1 MAFKGL
7 LLEESGG
14 KVSWKIATLEESALP
29 AGDVL
34 VDVAYSTLNYKDG
47 MVLNGLG
54 RLVRNYPHV
63 PGIDFAGTV
72 AESSS
77 PEFKQGDP
85 VVLTGWGVG
94 EQRWGGYAQKAR
106 VKASELVKLPHGLS
120 LKQTMTIGTAGFTAM
135 LAALALEAHGLKP
148 GPSDQGGGEVLVTG
162 ASGGVGSVAVAILAA
177 WKYNVTASTGRAANG
192 DYLKALGATTIID
205 RAEIAQPKRPLD
217 SERWAGCIDA
227 VGGPT
232 LACVLTQLKYG
243 MSVASCGL
251 AGGNDLPTT
260 VIPFL
265 LRGVNLLGIDSVRCP
280 MPRRQD
286 AWKRLAA
293 DLPLAK
299 LDAMTETVPLGGLP
313 ALAGRILKGEVR
325 GRVVVDV
332 SVA

>member
-1 MAFKGL
+1 MTFKGL

-14 KVSWKIATLEESALP
+14 KVSSKITTLEESALP
-29 AGDVL
+29 PGEVT

-77 PEFKQGDP
+77 PDCKPGDQ

-120 LKQTMTIGTAGFTAM
+120 LKQAMAVGTAGFTAM
-135 LAALALEAHGLKP
+135 LAARALEDHGLKP
-148 GPSDQGGGEVLVTG
+148 EAGEVLVTG

-177 WKYNVTASTGRAANG
+177 WGYSVAASTGRAANG
-192 DYLKALGATTIID
+192 DYLKSLGAKTIID

-227 VGGPT
+227 VGGQT
-232 LACVLTQLKYG
+232 LACVMSQLKYG
-243 MSVASCGL
+243 MSAASCGL
-251 AGGNDLPTT
+251 AGGNELATT

-265 LRGVNLLGIDSVRCP
+265 L
-280 MPRRQD
+280 
-286 AWKRLAA
+286 
-293 DLPLAK
+293 
-299 LDAMTETVPLGGLP
+299 
-313 ALAGRILKGEVR
+313 AGRQSARDRLGALPDAAAA
-325 GRVVVDV
+325 GRVEAAGGGSAAGQARCHDRDGGARRAAGDGRAYLEGRGARPGGGRCEPGL

>member
-14 KVSWKIATLEESALP
+14 KVSSKITNLEKKALP
-29 AGDVL
+29 SGDVL

-77 PEFKQGDP
+77 PDFKKGDP

-106 VKASELVKLPHGLS
+106 VKASELVKLPAELS
-120 LKQTMTIGTAGFTAM
+120 LKQAMAIGTAGFTAM
-135 LAALALEAHGLKP
+135 LAAMALEDHGLKP
-148 GPSDQGGGEVLVTG
+148 SKDEVLVTG
-162 ASGGVGSVAVAILAA
+162 ASGGVGSVAVAVLAA
-177 WKYNVTASTGRAANG
+177 WNHNVTASTGRLGENG
-192 DYLKALGATTIID
+192 DYLKSLGAANLIHRT
-205 RAEIAQPKRPLD
+205 EIAAPKRPLD

-227 VGGPT
+227 VGGQT
-232 LACVLTQLKYG
+232 LACVLTQVKYMG
-243 MSVASCGL
+243 SVASCGL
-251 AGGNDLPTT
+251 AGGNELSTT

-280 MPRRQD
+280 RERREG
-286 AWKRLAA
+286 AWMRLAK

-299 LDAMTETVPLGGLP
+299 LDAMTELVRLDALP
-313 ALAGRILKGEVR
+313 ALADKILKGQTR
-325 GRVVVDV
+325 GRVVVDLNA
-332 SVA
+332 SA

>member
-7 LLEESGG
+7 ILEESGG
-14 KVSWKIATLEESALP
+14 KVAARIGELEESALP
-29 AGDVL
+29 PGDVT

-63 PGIDFAGTV
+63 PGIDFSGAV

-77 PEFKQGDP
+77 TDFKKGDQ

-120 LKQTMTIGTAGFTAM
+120 LQQAMTIGTAGFTAM
-135 LAALALEAHGLKP
+135 LAAIALEQHGLKP
-148 GPSDQGGGEVLVTG
+148 DGGEVLVTG

-177 WKYNVTASTGRAANG
+177 WKYSVTASTGRAANG

-232 LACVLTQLKYG
+232 LACVLSQLKYG

-251 AGGNDLPTT
+251 AGGNELATT

-280 MPRRQD
+280 MQRRQD
-286 AWKRLAA
+286 AWRRIAA
-293 DLPLAK
+293 DVPLAK
-299 LDAMTETVPLGGLP
+299 LDAMTETVPLADVAG
-313 ALAGRILKGEVR
+313 LAGRILKGEVR

-332 SVA
+332 SAA

>member
-7 LLEESGG
+7 ILEESGG
-14 KVSWKIATLEESALP
+14 KVAARIGELEESALP
-29 AGDVL
+29 PGDVI
-34 VDVAYSTLNYKDG
+34 VDVVYSTLNYKDG

-63 PGIDFAGTV
+63 PGVDFAGTV

-77 PEFKQGDP
+77 PDFKHGDQ

-106 VKASELVKLPHGLS
+106 VKASELVKLPQELS
-120 LKQTMTIGTAGFTAM
+120 LKQAMTIGTAGFTAM
-135 LAALALEAHGLKP
+135 LAALALEHHGLKP
-148 GPSDQGGGEVLVTG
+148 ESGEVLVTG

-177 WKYNVTASTGRAANG
+177 WKYNVTASTGRAANS
-192 DYLKALGATTIID
+192 DYLKSLGATAIID

-217 SERWAGCIDA
+217 SERWAGAIDA
-227 VGGPT
+227 VGGST

-243 MSVASCGL
+243 MSVAGCGL
-251 AGGNDLPTT
+251 AGGNELPTT

-280 MPRRQD
+280 MPRRQN

-293 DLPLAK
+293 DLPLEK
-299 LDAMTETVPLGGLP
+299 LEAMTEVVPLGELP
-313 ALAGRILKGEVR
+313 KLAGRILKGEVR
-325 GRVVVDV
+325 GRVVVDLNL
-332 SVA
+332 A

>member
-7 LLEESGG
+7 ILEESGG
-14 KVSWKIATLEESALP
+14 KVAARIGELEESALP
-29 AGDVL
+29 PGDVT

-63 PGIDFAGTV
+63 PGIDFSGAV

-77 PEFKQGDP
+77 PDFKKGDQ

-120 LKQTMTIGTAGFTAM
+120 LQQAMTIGTAGFTAM
-135 LAALALEAHGLKP
+135 LAAIALEQHGLKP
-148 GPSDQGGGEVLVTG
+148 DGGEVLVTG

-177 WKYNVTASTGRAANG
+177 WKYSVTASTGRAANG

-232 LACVLTQLKYG
+232 LACVLSQLKYG

-251 AGGNDLPTT
+251 AGGNELATT

-280 MPRRQD
+280 MQRRQD
-286 AWKRLAA
+286 AWRRIAA
-293 DLPLAK
+293 DVPLAK
-299 LDAMTETVPLGGLP
+299 LDAMTETVPLADVAG
-313 ALAGRILKGEVR
+313 LAGRILKGEVR

-332 SVA
+332 SAA